1 MIMDNEPKYIEG
13 KGWRSET
20 RHSMKRRKPWHDYYQ
35 KGTYMLTLV
44 VQDRVP
50 KFGSLCKDGE
60 RIFVDL
66 SPLGRAIQETEI
78 KKIHQVYPMIDVW
91 KLCIMPDHLH
101 LILHVNSALPEGKHL
116 GQVVAGFKGGCS
128 RAAATISAT
137 IAGASATIAGAS
149 APAKISRS
157 GSSDNGG
164 SGSSDNGAQQMG
176 NQQRPQVVPIFE
188 PGYNDKI
195 LLEDGVLDRWKAY
208 LDDNPRR
215 LWVKRQ
221 NPTLFT
227 VQHDMEIAGQRCQ
240 CFGNHFLLNIPDKVA
255 VIVHRRY
262 SDADNERLK
271 AEWLA
276 CGERGGVL
284 ISAAISPKEKAI
296 LNEAKERGYRVIQ
309 LLENGFPPLYKPVG
323 QSFDACAEGLLLQI
337 SPWEYHMEQR
347 TISRAQC
354 LELNALAENISKL

>member
-1 MIMDNEPKYIEG
+1 MDNAPKYIEG

-20 RHSMKRRKPWHDYYQ
+20 KHSMKRRKPWHDYYRI
-35 KGTYMLTLV
+35 GTYMLTIV
-44 VQDRVP
+44 VQGRMPKLGTLCQEEDRIYV
-50 KFGSLCKDGE
+50 KLSALGE
-60 RIFVDL
+60 
-66 SPLGRAIQETEI
+66 AIRDTEI
-78 KKIHQVYPMIDVW
+78 KKIHQFYPMVDVW

-101 LILHVNSALPEGKHL
+101 MIVHVNSAMPEGKHL

-128 RAAATISAT
+128 RAAATI
-137 IAGASATIAGAS
+137 AGASATIARAS
-149 APAKISRS
+149 APAQTKE
-157 GSSDNGG
+157 
-164 SGSSDNGAQQMG
+164 AP
-176 NQQRPQVVPIFE
+176 PQVITLFE

-195 LLEDGVLDRWKAY
+195 LLEDGVLERWKAY

-227 VQHDMEIAGQRCQ
+227 VQHDMEIAGKRCQ
-240 CFGNHFLLNIPDKVA
+240 CFGNHFLLDIPDKVA

-262 SDADNERLK
+262 SDADNESLK

-284 ISAAISPKEKAI
+284 VSAGISPKEKAI
-296 LNEAKERGYRVIQ
+296 LNEAMDRGYRVIQ
-309 LLENGFPPLYKPVG
+309 LLENGFPPLYKPIG
-323 QSFDACAEGLLLQI
+323 RSFDACAEGSLLQI

-347 TISRAQC
+347 TITRAQC
-354 LELNALAENISKL
+354 LELNTLAESISKVWLEKMVKLFE